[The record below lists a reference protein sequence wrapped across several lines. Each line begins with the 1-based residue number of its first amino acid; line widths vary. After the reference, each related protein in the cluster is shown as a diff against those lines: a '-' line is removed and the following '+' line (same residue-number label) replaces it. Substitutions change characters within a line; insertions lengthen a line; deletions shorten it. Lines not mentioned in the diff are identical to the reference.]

1 MTLYPLQIL
10 IPNSASQTFPFVAV
24 FLFQLYQGLC
34 VAGVCHFQSTFL
46 PHSYYMVV
54 FSFQLVE
61 YVEGSFAKTLVL
73 DVSAVGKKHRHGG
86 VDE

>member
-34 VAGVCHFQSTFL
+34 VAGVCHFQSTFS
-46 PHSYYMVV
+46 PHSYYMIV

-61 YVEGSFAKTLVL
+61 YVEGPFAKMLGFGCVCRRQKA
-73 DVSAVGKKHRHGG
+73 SARRC
-86 VDE
+86 

>member
-1 MTLYPLQIL
+1 MTFYPLQIL

-34 VAGVCHFQSTFL
+34 VAGVCHFQSTFS
-46 PHSYYMVV
+46 PHSYYMIV

-61 YVEGSFAKTLVL
+61 YVEGPFAKTLVL
-73 DVSAVGKKHRHGG
+73 YVSAVGKKHRHGG